1 MLLCCSNLNGL
12 SKQKII
18 TSIRTFRTVTNI
30 FKQEIKKFSK
40 YIILVRHGEKLDKK
54 TTSTQQK
61 YHQFDPELSEKGKS
75 QADEV
80 GQLIKKYLTDNN
92 ILNQTNSNKNI
103 QNSYDI
109 GIRFL
114 VSPFTR
120 AILSAI
126 RIKNQII
133 IEKDVNK

>member
-61 YHQFDPELSEKGKS
+61 YHQFDPELS
-75 QADEV
+75 
-80 GQLIKKYLTDNN
+80 
-92 ILNQTNSNKNI
+92 
-103 QNSYDI
+103 
-109 GIRFL
+109 
-114 VSPFTR
+114 
-120 AILSAI
+120 
-126 RIKNQII
+126 
-133 IEKDVNK
+133 